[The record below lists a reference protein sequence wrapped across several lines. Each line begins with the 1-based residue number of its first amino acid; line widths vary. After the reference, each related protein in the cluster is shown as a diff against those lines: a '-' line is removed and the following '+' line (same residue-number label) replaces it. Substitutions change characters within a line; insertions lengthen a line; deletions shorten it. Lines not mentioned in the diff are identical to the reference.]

1 MKTIDKTI
9 IFGMAAVLLVAVFI
23 GNTAYAEDYS
33 KIPEKGKISLVDLG
47 KGTCIPCKMMA
58 PVLERVKKRFAGRAE
73 VIVIDIRYDYDQARR
88 FEIRA
93 IPTQIFFDRDGKEV
107 YRHVGFMDENAIV
120 DQFAKMGVK

>member
-1 MKTIDKTI
+1 
-9 IFGMAAVLLVAVFI
+9 
-23 GNTAYAEDYS
+23 
-33 KIPEKGKISLVDLG
+33 
-47 KGTCIPCKMMA
+47 MA

>member
-1 MKTIDKTI
+1 MDTMRRAVF
-9 IFGMAAVLLVAVFI
+9 FGVAVIVFVAVFL
-23 GNTAYAEDYS
+23 GQAACAEDYT
-33 KIPEKGKISLVDLG
+33 KIPAKGKITLVDLG

-58 PVLERVKKRFAGRAE
+58 PVLEKVKKRFEGRAE
-73 VIVIDIRYDYDQARR
+73 VVVIDIRYDIDQARR

-107 YRHVGFMDENAIV
+107 YRHVGFMDENAIA